1 MLPLVLLNPNVK
13 PGQRTDLTVRSHAQF
28 GDQMPRTTRR
38 DYRYLARISP
48 EKRHRFYEEMRG
60 CDLPSWEVA
69 IERKMEDQAEFVQWW
84 EEKVKDRGRPRKK
97 DC

>member
-1 MLPLVLLNPNVK
+1 MLNPNVK

-48 EKRHRFYEEMRG
+48 EKRHHFYEEMRVR
-60 CDLPSWEVA
+60 DWPMLEAAV
-69 IERKMEDQAEFVQWW
+69 EQKMQDQAEFVRWW
-84 EEKVKDRGRPRKK
+84 EEKVTPGQWRRGKAKRKAS
-97 DC
+97 